1 MAKGNSADK
10 VARAAKAGASG
21 ATSETRRLGF
31 PIAMACVVI
40 LGVLLIGWSRSNRE
54 ATSAPRVG
62 DHWHSAYDIYNCA
75 ESESTLESREY
86 RGGWR
91 SKFIIERDPNGIHT
105 HGDGLIH
112 IHPFNSLAS
121 GNDAKVGQFVESFGG
136 FITDSAIKLDTGE
149 VIEEGFEC
157 EGKPAILKVARFDV
171 QNRDREPQVYTENLK
186 DVQFLKNLEAFTIAF
201 VPEDYTPP
209 PPRPERFTYLETVD
223 PRALLSDNPLLELPA
238 SDSTG

>member
-21 ATSETRRLGF
+21 ATSENRRLGF

-75 ESESTLESREY
+75 ESQSSLESRIFT
-86 RGGWR
+86 GGWR
-91 SKFIIERDPNGIHT
+91 SKIIVERDPNGIHT
-105 HGDGLIH
+105 HGDGLMH

-121 GNDAKVGQFVESFGG
+121 GSDAQIGEFFEAFGG
-136 FITDSAIKLDTGE
+136 YITDSAIKLDTGE
-149 VIEEGFEC
+149 VIQEGFDC
-157 EGKPAILKVARFDV
+157 EGQPAVLTVARFDA
-171 QNRDREPQVYTENLK
+171 QNRDRDPQIYTENLS
-186 DVQFLKNLEAFTIAF
+186 DVRFVKNLEAFTIAF
-201 VPEDYTPP
+201 VPEGYTPP
-209 PPRPERFTYLETVD
+209 PPRPQKFTYLETVD
-223 PRALLSDNPLLELPA
+223 PRALLSDNPVLELPT
-238 SDSTG
+238 DDTTG

>member
-21 ATSETRRLGF
+21 ATSESRRLGF

-62 DHWHSAYDIYNCA
+62 DHWHSAYDIYVCA
-75 ESESTLESREY
+75 ESEVPLASRTF

-91 SKFIIERDPNGIHT
+91 GKIIVERDPNGLHT

-121 GNDAKVGQFVESFGG
+121 GADAQIGEFFEAFGG
-136 FITDSAIKLDTGE
+136 YITDSSVKLDTGE
-149 VIEEGFEC
+149 VITEGFLC
-157 EGKPAILKVARFDV
+157 DGKPAILKVARYDV
-171 QNRDREPQVYTENLK
+171 RNRDRDPQVYTENLK
-186 DVQFLKNLEAFTIAF
+186 DVQFLKNLEAFTVAF
-201 VPEDYTPP
+201 VPEEFTPP

-223 PRALLSDNPLLELPA
+223 PRALLSENPVFELPTT
-238 SDSTG
+238 DTTG

>member
-21 ATSETRRLGF
+21 TTSESRRLGF
-31 PIAMACVVI
+31 PVAMAVVVI
-40 LGVLLIGWSRSNRE
+40 VGILLVGWSRSNRE

-62 DHWHSAYDIYNCA
+62 DHWHSAYDIYVCS
-75 ESESTLESREY
+75 ESEVPLSDRTF

-91 SKFIIERDPNGIHT
+91 SKMIVERDPNGIHT

-121 GNDAKVGQFVESFGG
+121 GKDAQMGEFFEAFGG
-136 FITDSAIKLDTGE
+136 YITDTSIKLDTGE
-149 VIEEGFEC
+149 VITEGFLC
-157 EGKPAILKVARFDV
+157 DGKPSILTLARYDV
-171 QNRDREPQVYTENLK
+171 NNREREPQIHTENLA
-186 DVQFLKNLEAFTIAF
+186 DVQFLKNLEAFTVAF
-201 VPEDYTPP
+201 VPENFTPP

-223 PRALLSDNPLLELPA
+223 PRALLSDSPVLELPV
-238 SDSTG
+238 DDTTG

>member
-1 MAKGNSADK
+1 MVKGNSAQK
-10 VARAAKAGASG
+10 IAQAEKAGLIGGS
-21 ATSETRRLGF
+21 SDRRRLGF

-62 DHWHSAYDIYNCA
+62 DHWHSAYDIYVCS
-75 ESESTLESREY
+75 ESEVPLNDFTF

-91 SKFIIERDPNGIHT
+91 GKIIVERDPNGLHT

-121 GNDAKVGQFVESFGG
+121 GKDAQIGEFFKAFGG
-136 FITDSAIKLDTGE
+136 YITDSSVKLDTGE
-149 VIEEGFEC
+149 VITEGFLC
-157 EGKPAILKVARFDV
+157 DGKPAILKVARYDV
-171 QNRDREPQVYTENLK
+171 RDRSRDPQVYTENLA
-186 DVQFLKNLEAFTIAF
+186 DVTFLKNLEAFTIGF
-201 VPEDYTPP
+201 VPEDFTPP

-223 PRALLSDNPLLELPA
+223 PRALLSDNPVLELQT
-238 SDSTG
+238 DDTTG

>member
-21 ATSETRRLGF
+21 GTSENRRLGF

-40 LGVLLIGWSRSNRE
+40 LGVLLVGWSRSNRE

-62 DHWHSAYDIYNCA
+62 DHWHSAYDIYVCA
-75 ESESTLESREY
+75 ESEVPLASNTF

-91 SKFIIERDPNGIHT
+91 GKIIVERDPNGLHT

-121 GNDAKVGQFVESFGG
+121 GTDAQIGEFFEAFGG
-136 FITDSAIKLDTGE
+136 YINDSSVKLDTGE
-149 VIEEGFEC
+149 VITEGFLCDGE
-157 EGKPAILKVARFDV
+157 PAILKVARYDV
-171 QNRDREPQVYTENLK
+171 RNRDRDPQVYSENLS
-186 DVQFLKNLEAFTIAF
+186 DVQFLKNLEAFTVAF
-201 VPEDYTPP
+201 VPEDFTPP

-223 PRALLSDNPLLELPA
+223 PRALLSENPVLELP
-238 SDSTG
+238 SDATG